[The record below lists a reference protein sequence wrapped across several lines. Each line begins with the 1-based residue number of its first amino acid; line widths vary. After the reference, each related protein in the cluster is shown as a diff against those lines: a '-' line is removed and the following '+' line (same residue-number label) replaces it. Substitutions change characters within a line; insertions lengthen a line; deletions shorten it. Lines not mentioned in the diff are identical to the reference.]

1 MLANAEDHAPV
12 AMLPAAKEMIASDTG
27 ALHIHRASPPSTV
40 QESEESASEADNE
53 AEVEESTP
61 RGGAIQSPT
70 TYAEA
75 AAVPAGTEAKVRG
88 EEDDVA
94 ETPRVAPKELQK
106 DSEPP
111 KQVPEQAPEQP
122 QEPSTKLSPQPSAP
136 ARVPTPPSAPSR
148 EHTATPPSRPSSSF
162 PGAAFPGSSSGTSF
176 PGARAGSATPPAMT
190 RSSSSTSAPLR
201 DDSSAAGTDK
211 DKGETKGERRR
222 KRLSSIKG
230 FVRRMSDQG
239 KPSLSRS
246 NSQTGSARSYES
258 EGERSKRNSTDAKRN
273 SMDAK

>member
-1 MLANAEDHAPV
+1 MLANAEEHAPV
-12 AMLPAAKEMIASDTG
+12 AMLPAAKEMIASDAG
-27 ALHIHRASPPSTV
+27 AVHIHRASPPSTV

-53 AEVEESTP
+53 AEVVESTP

-88 EEDDVA
+88 EEDDVDVDVA
-94 ETPRVAPKELQK
+94 ETPRVAPVELQR
-106 DSEPP
+106 DTEAP
-111 KQVPEQAPEQP
+111 KPTEQAPQ
-122 QEPSTKLSPQPSAP
+122 QSSKSSPQPAP
-136 ARVPTPPSAPSR
+136 ARVPTPPSR
-148 EHTATPPSRPSSSF
+148 EQTATPPSRPSSSF
-162 PGAAFPGSSSGTSF
+162 PGAAFPGAGA
-176 PGARAGSATPPAMT
+176 ARAGSATPPAMT
-190 RSSSSTSAPLR
+190 RSSSATSAPR
-201 DDSSAAGTDK
+201 DDSSAAGSAAES
-211 DKGETKGERRR
+211 KGETKGERRR

-258 EGERSKRNSTDAKRN
+258 EGERSKRNSSDAKRN
-273 SMDAK
+273 STDTK